1 MRLSSSRLSFD
12 LPVDTHD
19 PNADSPAFPVSI
31 SGRAPDRRGAA
42 ATGPG
47 RLQWRQRRR
56 RTGGAARAGA
66 RDAGAAQTGNAG
78 KEPGVPEGEAGRC
91 DQGPHR
97 RAESTQAAIGYDQ
110 IYYKLG
116 RWQGDFARPTW
127 AGDTT
132 NQIDYLNRT
141 VGKKFDDYCEDTG
154 AGKRAQPFASIAQ
167 AQAARLDKPET
178 FSCLNAPGADAT
190 AMKTVVVGWDGNL
203 YLTDGHH
210 SFSALREIFDGGP
223 KLPVWVKVDANYSD
237 MADAKAFWQRLV
249 DERKAWL
256 RDGDNQ
262 PITVDQLP
270 KRLGLAS
277 AAEAGGMQEDRYRSL
292 VYFTRDIAYA
302 NGGLPEFAEFLW
314 GDWLRRQ
321 VAGQLPALSAY
332 KMIPPAALASILAVS
347 KLDKNL
353 LPTDASDSYSAAVRD
368 AAGKM
373 AALADGD
380 VVFQD
385 RTAAQLGRIAWVQ
398 NAASGT
404 PTKNARDALEDCR
417 ATISRPGLAAA
428 QRRQALVRGQLP
440 QLRQASGRHLLG
452 LVRPAPVA
460 ALKGRCVRS

>member
-1 MRLSSSRLSFD
+1 M
-12 LPVDTHD
+12 
-19 PNADSPAFPVSI
+19 
-31 SGRAPDRRGAA
+31 AA
-42 ATGPG
+42 ATPTN
-47 RLQWRQRRR
+47 RRRSPRRCPRRR
-56 RTGGAARAGA
+56 RRPPETPAKNQAYLKA
-66 RDAGAAQTGNAG
+66 
-78 KEPGVPEGEAGRC
+78 KPGDVIKVRIEELNP
-91 DQGPHR
+91 
-97 RAESTQAAIGYDQ
+97 TQAAIGYDQ

-127 AGDTT
+127 AGDTA

-190 AMKTVVVGWDGNL
+190 ALKTVVVGWDGKL

-262 PITVDQLP
+262 PVTVDQLP
-270 KRLGLAS
+270 KRLALAS
-277 AAEAGGMQEDRYRSL
+277 AGEAGGMQEDRYRSL

-314 GDWLRRQ
+314 GDWLRWRW
-321 VAGQLPALSAY
+321 
-332 KMIPPAALASILAVS
+332 
-347 KLDKNL
+347 
-353 LPTDASDSYSAAVRD
+353 R
-368 AAGKM
+368 
-373 AALADGD
+373 
-380 VVFQD
+380 
-385 RTAAQLGRIAWVQ
+385 
-398 NAASGT
+398 
-404 PTKNARDALEDCR
+404 R
-417 ATISRPGLAAA
+417 ANCPR
-428 QRRQALVRGQLP
+428 
-440 QLRQASGRHLLG
+440 
-452 LVRPAPVA
+452 
-460 ALKGRCVRS
+460 

>member
-1 MRLSSSRLSFD
+1 MRG
-12 LPVDTHD
+12 H
-19 PNADSPAFPVSI
+19 
-31 SGRAPDRRGAA
+31 GRG
-42 ATGPG
+42 
-47 RLQWRQRRR
+47 Q
-56 RTGGAARAGA
+56 ARAA
-66 RDAGAAQTGNAG
+66 
-78 KEPGVPEGEAGRC
+78 
-91 DQGPHR
+91 
-97 RAESTQAAIGYDQ
+97 
-110 IYYKLG
+110 
-116 RWQGDFARPTW
+116 
-127 AGDTT
+127 
-132 NQIDYLNRT
+132 
-141 VGKKFDDYCEDTG
+141 
-154 AGKRAQPFASIAQ
+154 FASIAQ

-190 AMKTVVVGWDGNL
+190 ALKTVVVGWDGKL

-262 PITVDQLP
+262 PVTVDQLP

-277 AAEAGGMQEDRYRSL
+277 RRGRRHAGRPLSFAGLFHARHRLCQRRSARVRRVSVGRLAAPA
-292 VYFTRDIAYA
+292 VA
-302 NGGLPEFAEFLW
+302 
-314 GDWLRRQ
+314 
-321 VAGQLPALSAY
+321 AGQLPALSAY
-332 KMIPPAALASILAVS
+332 KMIPPATLAGILAVS

-368 AAGKM
+368 AASKM

-404 PTKNARDALEDCR
+404 PTKNALEKLPRNDIKAVGSPPRNGGKLSANYRNCGK
-417 ATISRPGLAAA
+417 PAA
-428 QRRQALVRGQLP
+428 GTCW
-440 QLRQASGRHLLG
+440 GW
-452 LVRPAPVA
+452 
-460 ALKGRCVRS
+460 

>member
-1 MRLSSSRLSFD
+1 M
-12 LPVDTHD
+12 
-19 PNADSPAFPVSI
+19 
-31 SGRAPDRRGAA
+31 
-42 ATGPG
+42 
-47 RLQWRQRRR
+47 
-56 RTGGAARAGA
+56 
-66 RDAGAAQTGNAG
+66 
-78 KEPGVPEGEAGRC
+78 
-91 DQGPHR
+91 
-97 RAESTQAAIGYDQ
+97 
-110 IYYKLG
+110 
-116 RWQGDFARPTW
+116 
-127 AGDTT
+127 
-132 NQIDYLNRT
+132 
-141 VGKKFDDYCEDTG
+141 
-154 AGKRAQPFASIAQ
+154 
-167 AQAARLDKPET
+167 
-178 FSCLNAPGADAT
+178 
-190 AMKTVVVGWDGNL
+190 VVGWDGKL

-262 PITVDQLP
+262 PVTVDQLP

-277 AAEAGGMQEDRYRSL
+277 AGEAGGMQEDRYRSL

-321 VAGQLPALSAY
+321 VAAGQLPALSAY
-332 KMIPPAALASILAVS
+332 KMIPPATLAGILAVS

-368 AAGKM
+368 AASKM

-404 PTKNARDALEDCR
+404 PTRTRATRWKSCR
-417 ATISRPGLAAA
+417 AMTSRPWARRRATAASSGTRPTTA
-428 QRRQALVRGQLP
+428 TA
-440 QLRQASGRHLLG
+440 ASR
-452 LVRPAPVA
+452 RPAPA
-460 ALKGRCVRS
+460 GAGKAGAGRGAQGPLCS